1 MPPPLACVP
10 PSVVGAPLIVDLDE
24 AQSLSK
30 AEVQDAGGESVRL
43 LGRFFDYQ
51 TSDALQARRL
61 VLALPPCSTTGK
73 RRRSSHSCTARGD
86 VIAVTGVT
94 FGVTLGGLC
103 AFLEGRGVPAERAHV
118 LRTIRAQLVPVA
130 AALRSMRG
138 ADVPHLSRGLASC
151 RVVAAQRP
159 SISEPTVKL
168 DSKYGHGFTG
178 IGATAAILVAF
189 GVMMAVPNHAR
200 HFVQD
205 DSLIKALRCAV
216 ESLESWKVSS
226 IHMPQEHWD
235 ALAAEKRALRRAA
248 ASAQEAAHFA
258 ASRGLSPTE
267 NLDLQLF
274 WIKLGAFP
282 SDTLVSEFTQA
293 GLVHA
298 IRQHTVFKPRQ
309 SSPCGQATGDALAVD
324 VVPLSQI
331 AEGELLDPHRSHR
344 ERQGEGSVASSS
356 WATLSSHVSSAFSHV
371 SHDSL
376 SELVGPLGGTTV
388 A

>member
-1 MPPPLACVP
+1 M
-10 PSVVGAPLIVDLDE
+10 
-24 AQSLSK
+24 
-30 AEVQDAGGESVRL
+30 
-43 LGRFFDYQ
+43 
-51 TSDALQARRL
+51 
-61 VLALPPCSTTGK
+61 
-73 RRRSSHSCTARGD
+73 
-86 VIAVTGVT
+86 
-94 FGVTLGGLC
+94 
-103 AFLEGRGVPAERAHV
+103 PAERAHV

-130 AALRSMRG
+130 AALQSMRG

-151 RVVAAQRP
+151 RVVAAQRS
-159 SISEPTVKL
+159 SIVEPTVKL
-168 DSKYGHGFTG
+168 DSKYGHAFTG
-178 IGATAAILVAF
+178 IGATAALLVAF
-189 GVMMAVPNHAR
+189 GVMMDVPNHAR

-267 NLDLQLF
+267 NLNLQLF

-298 IRQHTVFKPRQ
+298 SAAARVQAARAVR
-309 SSPCGQATGDALAVD
+309 SGQAGGDALAVD

-331 AEGELLDPHRSHR
+331 AEGSCSIRTVRTGSAGR
-344 ERQGEGSVASSS
+344 GSVASSS
-356 WATLSSHVSSAFSHV
+356 WATLSSHCSSAFSHV
-371 SHDSL
+371 SNDSL
-376 SELVGPLGGTTV
+376 SELVGPLGGTAVT
-388 A
+388 

>member
-1 MPPPLACVP
+1 MPPSA
-10 PSVVGAPLIVDLDE
+10 VGAPLIVDLDE

-51 TSDALQARRL
+51 TSDALLARRL
-61 VLALPPCSTTGK
+61 VLALPPSSTTGK
-73 RRRSSHSCTARGD
+73 RRRSSHSSGAKGD

-130 AALRSMRG
+130 AALQSMRG

-151 RVVAAQRP
+151 RVVAAQRS
-159 SISEPTVKL
+159 SIVEPTVKL
-168 DSKYGHGFTG
+168 DSKYGHAFTG

-258 ASRGLSPTE
+258 ASRGLNPTE

-293 GLVHA
+293 ALVHA
-298 IRQHTVFKPRQ
+298 IRQHAVFKPRQ
-309 SSPCGQATGDALAVD
+309 PAPGGQAGGDALAVD

-356 WATLSSHVSSAFSHV
+356 WATLSSHCSSAFSHV
-371 SHDSL
+371 SNDSL
-376 SELVGPLGGTTV
+376 SELVGPLGGTAV

>member
-1 MPPPLACVP
+1 MP

-73 RRRSSHSCTARGD
+73 RRRSSHSCTARGE

-151 RVVAAQRP
+151 RVVAAQRA
-159 SISEPTVKL
+159 SIAEPTVKL

-258 ASRGLSPTE
+258 AARGLSPTE

-293 GLVHA
+293 RLVHA
-298 IRQHTVFKPRQ
+298 IRQHAVFKPRQ
-309 SSPCGQATGDALAVD
+309 SSPCGQFTGDTLAVD

>member
-1 MPPPLACVP
+1 MP

-30 AEVQDAGGESVRL
+30 AEVRDAGGESVRL

-61 VLALPPCSTTGK
+61 VLALPPSSATGK
-73 RRRSSHSCTARGD
+73 RRRSSHSCNAKGD

-103 AFLEGRGVPAERAHV
+103 AFLEGRGVPAERANV
-118 LRTIRAQLVPVA
+118 LRAIRAQLVPVA
-130 AALRSMRG
+130 AALQSMRG

-151 RVVAAQRP
+151 RVVAAQRS
-159 SISEPTVKL
+159 SIAEPTVKL

-216 ESLESWKVSS
+216 ASLESWKVSS

-248 ASAQEAAHFA
+248 ASAQEAARFA
-258 ASRGLSPTE
+258 ASRGLLPAE

-293 GLVHA
+293 SLLEQ
-298 IRQHTVFKPRQ
+298 IRRHGVFKPRQ
-309 SSPCGQATGDALAVD
+309 DGAEKPSSAAEAVD

-331 AEGELLDPHRSHR
+331 AESELLDPHRAHR
-344 ERQGEGSVASSS
+344 ERRGEGSVASSS
-356 WATLSSHVSSAFSHV
+356 WATLSSRCSSAFSHV
-371 SHDSL
+371 SNDSL
-376 SELVGPLGGTTV
+376 SELLGPLGDAAV
-388 A
+388 K